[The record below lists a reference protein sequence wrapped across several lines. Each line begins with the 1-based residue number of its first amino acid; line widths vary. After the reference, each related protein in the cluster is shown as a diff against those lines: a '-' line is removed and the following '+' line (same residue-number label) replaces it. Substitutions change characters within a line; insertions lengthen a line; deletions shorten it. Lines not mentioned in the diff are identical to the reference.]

1 MRNRRPYRGEPLT
14 EVEIDDERAEWAAAK
29 ERFPIGSA
37 VAAVVEQ
44 HLPFGMVVT
53 LPGGLPALID
63 AISYRPGGEDVFDH
77 SKWPATGESIEA
89 VVADHRDRNRQIQLR
104 VGPPVWEKT
113 GSVRA

>member
-1 MRNRRPYRGEPLT
+1 MMN
-14 EVEIDDERAEWAAAK
+14 DAEWAAAK
-29 ERFPIGSA
+29 ERFPIGAA

-113 GSVRA
+113 GSARA